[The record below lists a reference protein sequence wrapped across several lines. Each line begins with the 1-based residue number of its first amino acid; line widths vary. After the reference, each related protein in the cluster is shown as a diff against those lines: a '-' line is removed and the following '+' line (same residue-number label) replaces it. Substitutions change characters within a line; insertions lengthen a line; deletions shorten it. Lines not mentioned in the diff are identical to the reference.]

1 MSRQRIRQESLE
13 LFLDAICNMFGGFL
27 FLMLFVVVSIRATR
41 DAAIERMQTERAA
54 ASRAELT
61 ALQEEL
67 EELASRRDRA
77 VERAEDAKRFIERLN
92 DPKIAE
98 IYGQTLASRDAL
110 LAATDAN
117 AKTAREIEAIEARKK
132 ALKTDRERLEK
143 ELDEA
148 RAAVARAQDAA
159 DAALSAKARKTSTP
173 QMRASFKNEVA
184 VVLKY
189 GRLYFWHA
197 FDGKEWT
204 GELNTEDFVVVEDK
218 PAEIRTEPKPWRGV
232 DLNASDVE
240 AALERAFA
248 NCSPRK
254 DKISIVVANDSYA
267 EYSVLRDFLK
277 AREYDLR
284 PIVGKEGTFVADQG
298 GTNQKAE

>member
-1 MSRQRIRQESLE
+1 MSRQRIRQDSLE

-61 ALQEEL
+61 SLQEEL
-67 EELASRRDRA
+67 EELATRRDRV
-77 VERAEDAKRFIERLN
+77 VERAEDAKKFIERLN

-98 IYGQTLASRDAL
+98 IYGQTLEIRDAL

-132 ALKTDRERLEK
+132 ALKTDREQLEK

-148 RAAVARAQDAA
+148 RASVARAQDAA

-173 QMRASFKNEVA
+173 QMRASIKNEVA

-240 AALERAFA
+240 AGLERAFA
-248 NCSPRK
+248 NCNPRK

-267 EYSVLRDFLK
+267 EYSVLRDLLK

>member
-1 MSRQRIRQESLE
+1 MSRQRIRQDSLE

-61 ALQEEL
+61 SLQEEL

-77 VERAEDAKRFIERLN
+77 AERAEDAKRFIERLN

-98 IYGQTLASRDAL
+98 IYGQTLASRDEL

-117 AKTAREIEAIEARKK
+117 AKTAREIEAIEARKN